1 MKMNAYRRI
10 FTPKRLGGLLLGS
23 ILLLTG
29 CQRDEDF
36 LPELQDP
43 LRYTAHVPLQWNV
56 LLLDL
61 ERFTAGYRPPV
72 SARTA
77 GYVGLAAYEA
87 VQPGMADR
95 YNSLEDRFEGLVLP
109 PAEPGAEYYWPTVA
123 ASVYAKSLELFFP
136 TAPAE
141 HLFRIYDL
149 RDEQFREYRDLV
161 SPEVFNRSV
170 TRGREVAEAVF
181 DWSQEDEA
189 GDAAYLANQD
199 PTYVPPTGPGH
210 WQPTYP
216 DFSPALLPRWG
227 EVRTFVAGDDDVCS
241 DPLPF
246 SEAPTSAIA
255 KQANEVYHLVDSLKQ
270 DFLPEYRWIA
280 EFWSDD
286 CPILTFT
293 PAGRWI
299 AVTNQVVVLESASLG
314 KALETYARVGMAL
327 ADGGIR
333 CWDEKYRHGYMRPI
347 DYIHGV
353 KGETEWNTIMC
364 PDGSGNFFTPNFPAY
379 PSGHATFGA
388 AACEV
393 LTDLY
398 GENYRF
404 TDRSH
409 EGRTEFNG
417 TPRTFNNFY
426 ELAEENAYSRIP
438 LGVHFKMD
446 SDAGLELGYGIGR
459 KVNALPWRR

>member
-1 MKMNAYRRI
+1 MHAYY
-10 FTPKRLGGLLLGS
+10 TPLRFPSRWGLLLAG
-23 ILLLTG
+23 ILLLAG
-29 CQRDEDF
+29 CQRDEEIV
-36 LPELQDP
+36 PELSDALSHSAQ
-43 LRYTAHVPLQWNV
+43 VPLQWNS

-61 ERFTAGYRPPV
+61 ERFTPGYRPPI

-87 VQPGMADR
+87 LQPGMADR
-95 YNSLEDRFEGLVLP
+95 YNSLGDQFTGLDLP
-109 PAEPGAEYYWPTVA
+109 PAEVGAEYHWPTVA
-123 ASVYAKSLELFFP
+123 SSVYAESLELFFP

-141 HLFRIYDL
+141 HLFRIYEL
-149 RDEQFREYRDLV
+149 REEQFQDYRSQVPQQVFYRSLV
-161 SPEVFNRSV
+161 
-170 TRGREVAEAVF
+170 RGREVAEAVF
-181 DWSQEDEA
+181 AWSQEDAA
-189 GDAAYLANQD
+189 GDAAYLRNQD
-199 PTYVPPTGPGH
+199 PSYVPPTGPGH

-216 DFSPALLPRWG
+216 DFTPALLPRWG
-227 EVRTFVAGDDDVCS
+227 EVRTFVAGEDDRCP
-241 DPLPF
+241 DPLAF
-246 SEAPTSAIA
+246 SEDPASAIA
-255 KQANEVYHLVDSLKQ
+255 QQASEVYHLVDSLKRNH
-270 DFLPEYRWIA
+270 LPEYRWIA

-299 AVTNQVVVLESASLG
+299 AVTNQVLEREAVSLG
-314 KALETYARVGMAL
+314 EAVETYARVGLAL

-333 CWDEKYRHGYMRPI
+333 CWNEKYRYNYQRPI
-347 DYIHGV
+347 DYIHEV
-353 KGETEWNTIMC
+353 KGVTDWNTIMC
-364 PDGSGNFFTPNFPAY
+364 PDGSGNYFTPNFPAY

-398 GENYRF
+398 GANYRF

-417 TPRTFNNFY
+417 TPRTFNTFY
-426 ELAEENAYSRIP
+426 EMAEENAFSRIP
-438 LGVHFKMD
+438 LGVHFRMD
-446 SDAGLELGYGIGR
+446 SDTGLELGYGIGR